1 MRDRRRTQ
9 QRPAR
14 HRGTPGRGRTGT
26 RRTLVGALCV
36 MALVVSLG
44 RTTDA
49 AVAATTTVSVTA
61 SDMTYTNSREP
72 RSALGYKNFAFA
84 TRSENATYVRFATPA
99 APAPR
104 ATIESAT
111 LVLQA
116 RTSSSK
122 DRALLVRTVGT
133 SWREATLTHQNRPQ
147 ATGRPVNTPAA
158 VTAGTTVRIPVDPA
172 AVKPGG
178 ATAFALSFD
187 RPDPRVSF
195 WSDARRTA
203 RLELKYRL
211 SDTSATA
218 TPTATTS
225 PTSTPRATPS
235 TTPKAT
241 PTPTRTPTATP
252 TPTPSATAAPTKAPT
267 AAPAPTTAPVTS
279 AGSVLPYALATGGSK
294 KVWAH
299 YFPPYPVSLDNR
311 PADQDYYTRNYLDPA
326 GEGGKFAAVGGLL
339 RDRPLPRSPLSGD
352 WALNDMTTEVKQAR
366 SAGID
371 GFTVNIL
378 GITGANWDRTL
389 DLVAAAERTGGFT
402 IVPNIDTNA
411 SGVEA
416 GTASLAAAIAPL
428 LRSSAAE
435 RLPDGR
441 VVLSSFKAEGKPVQ
455 WWSELFRTL
464 EQKHGVRVAFTAVLL
479 DSSSANME
487 AFAPISWALSN
498 WGVRN
503 PGKAQAAADYAARAH
518 ALGVRWMAPV
528 AVQDVRPTQGIYDEA
543 ANTETLEATWR
554 NAIDDGADLVQLVTW
569 NDYSESTSFAP
580 SAAHGWTFLDVSGY
594 YQSEFKSG
602 KVPAVTQDA
611 LYVTHR
617 VHPVDSRAAQQ
628 SDLATVRSDANAT
641 KPRDTVEVLSFLTAP
656 ADVTVTVGGRQQTV
670 RVGAGVSRTTVP
682 LAAGSVSAVA
692 RRNGATVSQVSSPFS
707 VVSRPDVQDLQYY
720 GVASLR
726 NR

>member
-9 QRPAR
+9 DRPAR
-14 HRGTPGRGRTGT
+14 PRSTPGRGRTGT
-26 RRTLVGALCV
+26 RRTLVGALCAV
-36 MALVVSLG
+36 ALVVALG

-72 RSALGYKNFAFA
+72 RTALGYKDFAFA
-84 TRSENATYVRFATPA
+84 TRSENSTYVRFATPA
-99 APAPR
+99 APDAR

-122 DRALLVRTVGT
+122 DRALLVRTVGA
-133 SWREATLTHQNRPQ
+133 SWREATLTHDTRPR
-147 ATGRPVNTPAA
+147 ATGRPVNTPARVA
-158 VTAGTTVRIPVDPA
+158 ASTTVRVPVDPA
-172 AVKPGG
+172 AVHPGG
-178 ATAFALSFD
+178 TTAFALSFD

-195 WSDARRTA
+195 WSDSRRRA
-203 RLELKYRL
+203 RLEVKYRL
-211 SDTSATA
+211 TGTSATPTQA
-218 TPTATTS
+218 TSAH
-225 PTSTPRATPS
+225 PTSTSRPAPTA
-235 TTPKAT
+235 TPKAT
-241 PTPTRTPTATP
+241 PTPTRTPTSAP
-252 TPTPSATAAPTKAPT
+252 TSSPTAAP
-267 AAPAPTTAPVTS
+267 APAPTTAPVTGARS
-279 AGSVLPYALATGGSK
+279 DLPYVPATGGAK

-299 YFPPYPVSLDNR
+299 YFPPYPISLDNR
-311 PADQDYYTRNYLDPA
+311 PADEDYYTRNYLDPA
-326 GEGGKFAAVGGLL
+326 GEGSKFADVGGLL

-352 WALNDMTTEVKQAR
+352 WALHDMTAEVEQAR

-371 GFTVNIL
+371 GFTVNVL

-389 DLVAAAERTGGFT
+389 DLVEAAERTGGFT
-402 IVPNIDTNA
+402 VVPNIDTNA

-416 GTASLAAAIAPL
+416 GPTRLAAAIAPL

-441 VVLSSFKAEGKPVQ
+441 VVLSSFKAEGKSVE

-464 EQKHGVRVAFTAVLL
+464 EQEHGVRVAFTAVLL

-498 WGVRN
+498 WGARN
-503 PGKAQAAADYAARAH
+503 PGKARAAADYAARAH

-554 NAIDDGADLVQLVTW
+554 NAVDDGADLVQLITW

-602 KVPAVTQDA
+602 AVPTVTQDA

-617 VHPVDSRAAQQ
+617 VHAVDSRVTQQ

-641 KPRDTVEVLSFLTAP
+641 EPRDTVEVLSFLTAP

-682 LAAGSVSAVA
+682 LATGEVSAVA
-692 RRNGATVSQVSSPFS
+692 RRNGATIAHVSSPFT
-707 VVSRPDVQDLQYY
+707 VVSRPEVQDLQYY

-726 NR
+726 NP